1 MTRPSICPPRL
12 GSEYDF
18 PGHSLMRHFA
28 VERWKP
34 LKIFACPSPRLRTQR
49 IVESAD
55 AVELHLREQHG
66 FPSPYRKRICPCGRA
81 MQDQRT
87 DVRELLQNLRVLRL
101 VIGLESRRIGRSS
114 AIPHEI

>member
-1 MTRPSICPPRL
+1 MTRPSICRPRL
-12 GSEYDF
+12 GLEYDF

-28 VERWKP
+28 IERWKT
-34 LKIFACPSPRLRTQR
+34 LKIVACQSPRLRAQR

-55 AVELHLREQHG
+55 AVELHLRKQHG
-66 FPSPYRKRICPCGRA
+66 FASPYCERICPCGRS

-87 DVRELLQNLRVLRL
+87 DVRELLQNLGVLRL